1 MQEIADRSAAEPAAW
16 SIRSGRLLRFGPEW
30 PESSDRL
37 AFDACSGDY
46 WVLDEL
52 GHHVVRRLLEG
63 GVLSAEHLQPEA
75 ALPEGADGLEPVLA
89 RLLEAGLIQAA
100 RGPSR

>member
-16 SIRSGRLLRFGPEW
+16 SIRSGRLLRFGPDW
-30 PESSDRL
+30 PESGDRL

-52 GHHVVRRLLEG
+52 GHHVVQRLLEKG
-63 GVLSAEHLQPEA
+63 ALSAEHLQSA
-75 ALPEGADGLEPVLA
+75 AGLSGNADGLEPVLA
-89 RLLEAGLIQAA
+89 RLQEAGLIQAA
-100 RGPSR
+100 RGPSC